1 MLALKANL
9 NLQDFYLENPAPDK
23 LMELDN
29 EFHHL
34 LFSCVDKER
43 CYRMCCDIGIH
54 FDRIRHLALH
64 TVKELKIVGDHH
76 DILSAICACDA
87 DRAYALMAAHLT
99 RFEIDEKLIKNE
111 YPEYFVN

>member
-1 MLALKANL
+1 MTKKHRISAACR
-9 NLQDFYLENPAPDK
+9 
-23 LMELDN
+23 
-29 EFHHL
+29 EFKVEQV
-34 LFSCVDKER
+34 SKTR
-43 CYRMCCDIGIH
+43 
-54 FDRIRHLALH
+54 LH

>member
-1 MLALKANL
+1 
-9 NLQDFYLENPAPDK
+9 
-23 LMELDN
+23 
-29 EFHHL
+29 
-34 LFSCVDKER
+34 
-43 CYRMCCDIGIH
+43 MCCDMGIH

-76 DILSAICACDA
+76 DIFSAIRDGAS